1 MTTIQTVHYQ
11 TPTDIPADSFRAYDI
26 RGEAGERGITV
37 NVAYAIGLAFGSEA
51 KANECDT
58 VIVARDGRLTG
69 KVLTQALIAGLIKT
83 GCDVINIGMVP
94 TPVLYFATNQ
104 LNSDTGVMVTASHN
118 PGHHNGFKMVLSG
131 KTVTTEGVQT
141 ILQRIEQKQFQFA
154 KKIGV
159 ESHDDIVPEYVDY
172 IRRHVVPRRKIK
184 VVIDCG
190 NGVAGFLAPKL
201 YRALNCEVVELYC
214 DVDGRFPNHH
224 PDPTVEAN
232 LMDLK
237 AAVAHHQADIGLAFD
252 GDADRLG
259 VMTNRGEIIWPD
271 RLMMIYA
278 RQVLKSNPG
287 ATI

>member
-1 MTTIQTVHYQ
+1 
-11 TPTDIPADSFRAYDI
+11 
-26 RGEAGERGITV
+26 
-37 NVAYAIGLAFGSEA
+37 
-51 KANECDT
+51 
-58 VIVARDGRLTG
+58 
-69 KVLTQALIAGLIKT
+69 
-83 GCDVINIGMVP
+83 
-94 TPVLYFATNQ
+94 
-104 LNSDTGVMVTASHN
+104 MVTASHN

-201 YRALNCEVVELYC
+201 YRALGCEVVELFC

-224 PDPTVEAN
+224 PDPSIPAN
-232 LMDLK
+232 LTDLMATVKKEK
-237 AAVAHHQADIGLAFD
+237 ADLGLAFD

-259 VMTNRGEIIWPD
+259 VITNEGEIIWPD
-271 RLMMIYA
+271 RQLMLFSKDLLSRLPGSDI
-278 RQVLKSNPG
+278 VFDVKCSNNLVKVIRENGGNP
-287 ATI
+287 IMY